1 MRQRLAINK
10 VADEYLGQ
18 KQAKATLSE
27 AIKLRKA
34 RKEFKEAQDTFDP
47 SKYQEKIRDKRKEF
61 TRLMTTGTVSQA
73 QKDIAKKKFEK
84 TQHVFERKSN
94 AGRRPIKST

>member
-1 MRQRLAINK
+1 MAITFYKNFDF
-10 VADEYLGQ
+10 VTDVQ
-18 KQAKATLSE
+18 V
-27 AIKLRKA
+27 RN
-34 RKEFKEAQDTFDP
+34 EFKEAQDKFEP